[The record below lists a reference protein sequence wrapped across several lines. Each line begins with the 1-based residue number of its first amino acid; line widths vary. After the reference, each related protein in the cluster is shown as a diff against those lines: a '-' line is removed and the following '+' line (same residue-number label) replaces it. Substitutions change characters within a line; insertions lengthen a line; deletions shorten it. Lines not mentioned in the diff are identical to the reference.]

1 LPVNTRQPVSSH
13 HPTVSSSERAN
24 AMRSSCSYFA
34 GVVLTFS
41 MITVA
46 PGCGSG
52 TSDLENAPA
61 TPKKVDPMTD
71 MPGLKQQQE
80 QLKKDGKIK

>member
-1 LPVNTRQPVSSH
+1 
-13 HPTVSSSERAN
+13 
-24 AMRSSCSYFA
+24 MRSSCSYLA

-41 MITVA
+41 MITVV

-52 TSDLENAPA
+52 TSDLEKPPETA
-61 TPKKVDPMTD
+61 KKVDPMTD
-71 MPGLKQQQE
+71 MPGLKQMKD